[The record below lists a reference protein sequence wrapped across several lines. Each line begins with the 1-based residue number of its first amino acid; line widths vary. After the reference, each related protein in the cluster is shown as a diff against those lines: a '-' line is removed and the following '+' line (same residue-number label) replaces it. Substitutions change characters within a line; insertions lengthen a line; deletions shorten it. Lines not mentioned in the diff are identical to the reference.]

1 MAGIFTY
8 TLAKLT
14 GTKLVKFKPEEM
26 SAPCDK
32 RTLGPKMIDEKI
44 LPRPI
49 EYICRGAKWDHTG
62 NEEDKRR
69 SL

>member
-26 SAPCDK
+26 SVPCDK
-32 RTLGPKMIDEKI
+32 RSLGSKTVGEKI

-49 EYICRGAKWDHTG
+49 EYIYKGA
-62 NEEDKRR
+62 R
-69 SL
+69 